1 MLEFLVRVFSVM
13 TAGVFMIAMVFG
25 VISEFLGISLG
36 SRSLKN
42 TEFPQVD
49 KKVQVEQ
56 TLASDLTAS
65 LYQLDSKI
73 QLESDQLSKDGKKE
87 VIEVVNLEINS
98 IEDLQSFMQE
108 NKVLVL
114 LDNSSLSSFLY
125 EEKNQVLTEVLK
137 IHKDYVETTKGGM
150 TFKGGSIYTHLDFME
165 AFKAAGGNFELLSL

>member
-25 VISEFLGISLG
+25 VLSEFLGISLG
-36 SRSLKN
+36 NKSLKN
-42 TEFPQVD
+42 TDLPKVE

-73 QLESDQLSKDGKKE
+73 ELKANDLSVDDKKE
-87 VIEVVNLEINS
+87 VTEVVKLEINS
-98 IEDLQSFMQE
+98 VEDLKSFMQE

-150 TFKGGSIYTHLDFME
+150 IFKGGSIYTHLDFME